1 MTLPLVIILLFFA
14 FAVTI
19 GLLAKRGRKLGFEQW
34 AVGNRGFGTLWMLVL
49 LNGENST
56 TFTFLGASGW
66 AYGKGI
72 AAFFVLGYGCI
83 AYIAGYW
90 MMPPV
95 WRYAKEH
102 HLVSF
107 ADYFARKYDSRA
119 LGILVS
125 VVALLGLASLLTTQ
139 LRGLTII
146 ISEASYGALPAWGSV
161 AIGTTA
167 MVWYILF
174 SGIRGSAAI
183 SVFKDIVIVTVALF
197 LGYYLPTHY
206 FGGVRPMF
214 EAVAAARPDF
224 MHLTQKG
231 CGPAWYTSTILLVS
245 MAYYMYPH
253 TFTALYAS
261 RDARVVRRNSTL
273 MPLAQFIILLMF
285 LVGFSAILTIPE
297 LRGADGDLALLR
309 IAKQTFPPWLVG
321 VIGGV
326 GVLMAIVPGSMILL
340 NAATLISG
348 TLYRDAR
355 APAATERQVGR
366 VARIALPIFAL
377 IVACF
382 VLAKNIPFVGLLVLA
397 ASVLTQLFPAF
408 IFSVFPRRVG
418 DKRGAFAGIVVGGGI
433 VAWFAFSSQTLVDW
447 IPVLPKVW
455 QDLNIGLVALAANFL
470 TFLGVTALFLPHE
483 KPHPSSHISEGSL
496 PPLPLSRN

>member
-1 MTLPLVIILLFFA
+1 MTLPLAIILLFFA
-14 FAVTI
+14 LAVTV
-19 GLLAKRGRKLGFEQW
+19 GFLAKRGRSFAVEQW

-72 AAFFVLGYGCI
+72 AAFFVLGYGCS

-107 ADYFARKYDSRA
+107 ADYFAHKYASRG
-119 LGILVS
+119 LGTVVS

-146 ISEASYGALPAWGSV
+146 ISEASYGALPAAGSV
-161 AIGTTA
+161 AIGAAA
-167 MVWYILF
+167 MVSYIVV

-183 SVFKDIVIVTVALF
+183 SVFKDIVIVGVALF
-197 LGYYLPTHY
+197 LGCYLPFHY

-214 EAVAAARPDF
+214 AAVAAARPDYL
-224 MHLTQKG
+224 HLVQKG

-253 TFTALYAS
+253 TFTSLYAS
-261 RDARVVRRNSTL
+261 RSARVVRRNSTL

-285 LVGFSAILTIPE
+285 LVGFSAILTIPA
-297 LRGADGDLALLR
+297 LKGADGDLALLR
-309 IAKQTFPPWLVG
+309 IVKQTFPPWTVG

-340 NAATLISG
+340 NAATLVSG
-348 TLYRDAR
+348 NLYRDAL
-355 APAATERQVGR
+355 APAASERSVGW
-366 VARIALPIFAL
+366 VARVTVPIFAAV
-377 IVACF
+377 VAVF
-382 VLAKNIPFVGLLVLA
+382 VLARNIPFVGLLVLA

-408 IFSVFPRRVG
+408 IFSVFPHRIG
-418 DKRGAFAGIVVGGGI
+418 DKRGAFAGIAVGSAI
-433 VAWFAFSSQTLVDW
+433 VAFFAFTDHTLAEVM
-447 IPVLPKVW
+447 PFLPASW
-455 QDLNIGLVALAANFL
+455 GDLNVGLVALAANAL
-470 TFLGVTALFLPHE
+470 TFLGVTAVCAKAPGPAEVFAAA
-483 KPHPSSHISEGSL
+483 K
-496 PPLPLSRN
+496 